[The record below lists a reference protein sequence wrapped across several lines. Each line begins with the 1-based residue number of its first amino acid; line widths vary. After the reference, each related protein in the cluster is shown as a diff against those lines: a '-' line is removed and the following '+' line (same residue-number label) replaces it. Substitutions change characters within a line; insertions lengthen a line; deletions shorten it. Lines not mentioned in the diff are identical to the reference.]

1 VLGHDRL
8 NPTSAI
14 YFIDMELCNI
24 NLEEYIQGTKAGV
37 RGLIDW
43 QTACIEGQRQ
53 FLIFAIMQ
61 QLLSGLAFI
70 HDHDEVHRDMALQN
84 GIFFIAKV

>member
-1 VLGHDRL
+1 LS
-8 NPTSAI
+8 PTSAI
-14 YFIDMELCNI
+14 YFIDMELCTI
-24 NLEEYIQGTKAGV
+24 NLEEYIQGSKIGV

-43 QTACIEGQRQ
+43 QTAGKEGQRQ

-70 HDHDEVHRDMALQN
+70 HDHDEVHRDMAPQN
-84 GIFFIAKV
+84 GISLICRLLNL